1 MRCSNDLRKRVINF
15 CRKGGTQTEAAVRF
29 QVSRKSIYT
38 WLHSAVPYMSKAPGP
53 RKGHKLDWEA
63 LRRYAEKNDDAF
75 LKEIA
80 EEFKVGT
87 TAVWYALK
95 KMKISRKKNHA
106 LRRSEAL

>member
-1 MRCSNDLRKRVINF
+1 MRRSNDLRKRVIEF
-15 CRKGGTQTEAAVRF
+15 CKRGGTQTEAAERF
-29 QVSRKSIYT
+29 GVSRKSIYT
-38 WLHSAVPYMSKAPGP
+38 WLNSKAPYTSKAPGP
-53 RKGHKLDWEA
+53 KTGHKLDWEA
-63 LRRYAEKNDDAF
+63 LRRYASTHDDAF

-95 KMKISRKKNHA
+95 KMKINRKKNHA

>member
-1 MRCSNDLRKRVINF
+1 MRYSSDLRKRVVGF
-15 CRKGGTQTEAAVRF
+15 CKKGGTQTEASARF
-29 QVSRKSIYT
+29 QVSRKSIYN
-38 WLHSAVPYMSKAPGP
+38 WLNSATPYTSKAPGP
-53 RKGHKLDWEA
+53 KKGYKLDWES

-87 TAVWYALK
+87 TTVWHALK

-106 LRRSEAL
+106 LRRS